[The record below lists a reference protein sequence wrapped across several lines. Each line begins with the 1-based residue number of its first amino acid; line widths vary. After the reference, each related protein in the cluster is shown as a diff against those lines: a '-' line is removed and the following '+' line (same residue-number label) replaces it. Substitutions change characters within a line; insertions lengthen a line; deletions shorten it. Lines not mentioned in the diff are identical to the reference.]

1 MSASPNPGAI
11 MQLGT
16 GFWASKTLLS
26 AVELG
31 LFTELA
37 GAPKTCEDIRQ
48 ALGLHERG
56 ARDFLDA
63 LVALGMLNRDEG
75 LYSNT
80 PETDTFLDS
89 AKPSYIGGLLE
100 MFSDRLYRN
109 WADLTTVLQTG
120 VSTND
125 TESDDP
131 FDVLYD
137 SPEHLR
143 QFLSAMTGVSLGAA
157 RACRRSFPMGR
168 FRIIHR
174 RWLCPRAGSRHRSLS
189 THPHLSGGGFDPAPR
204 SGRSSRSIWHQT
216 GS

>member
-1 MSASPNPGAI
+1 MSASPDPGDI

-31 LFTELA
+31 VFTELA
-37 GAPKTCEDIRQ
+37 GGPKTCEDIRQ
-48 ALGLHERG
+48 TLGLHERG

-80 PETDTFLDS
+80 PDTDTFLDS

-100 MFSDRLYRN
+100 MFSERLYRN

-120 VSTND
+120 ISTND

-157 RACRRSFPMGR
+157 RAAAKVFPWSDFKSFIDVG
-168 FRIIHR
+168 
-174 RWLCPRAGSRHRSLS
+174 CVVVN
-189 THPHLSGGGFDPAPR
+189 
-204 SGRSSRSIWHQT
+204 
-216 GS
+216 